1 MAGKKNGI
9 HRTVLLT
16 PAQDARLNR
25 LLEATGLNRNA
36 FVRLCVAV
44 LTPDDVEEL
53 RKRQ

>member
-36 FVRLCVAV
+36 FVRLCVEK
-44 LTPDDVEEL
+44 LTPTDVDEL
-53 RKRQ
+53 QRR